1 MLLVNECITQSFLKA
16 IAFLDSKRPY
26 TKSIL
31 QRIDFSKLVAV
42 IPYSDLKRT
51 EEKLGSVSILTLEMY
66 NSFVEDIKTQ
76 EQLLF

>member
-1 MLLVNECITQSFLKA
+1 MKA

-76 EQLLF
+76 KQLLF

>member
-1 MLLVNECITQSFLKA
+1 MLLLNNNITQSFLKA

-42 IPYSDLKRT
+42 ISYSELKKT
-51 EEKLGSVSILTLEMY
+51 EEKLRGEAILTLEMY

-76 EQLLF
+76 DQLLF